1 MASLKGAVRRSQL
14 VTTYGVGALVAVG
27 DESFMVAGT
36 ERWPDADI
44 SLHEPRL
51 ERRLNVDGF
60 REPLA
65 RDGKADVPVVRFP
78 RWYSCPKC
86 RRLDT
91 HYRLAGSFDSDRCA
105 HCNRTLVPSRFVVVC
120 AKGHIDDFPYLR
132 WVHKGKPSEGQT
144 HQLFIEA
151 GGTTASLRAIK
162 VSCSCGHERTM
173 EGAFDRHAFRGLIS
187 CRGRRPWLTTAEED
201 CGTVVRALQRG
212 ASNVWFGSVRSAISI
227 PPWSEA
233 AFQALNS
240 HWAIL
245 RAIPANAVRVTI
257 ENLKLAD
264 RGFSVDDLLATVN
277 ERKMLES
284 GGVSGQQ
291 TEQDF
296 RRQEFEALVR
306 GKEDGPG
313 PQQFVAEEGPVPA
326 ELRPWIQKCMLVS
339 RLREVR
345 ALEGFTRLLPPGYG
359 ADVAPLTVDPP
370 SWLPG
375 IEVKGEGVFLLL
387 EEAKIRE
394 WTKRKD
400 VQNRANWL
408 DQRHRERAEQWGYT
422 VDRVISPRL
431 LVTHTLAH
439 ALINQLSLD
448 AGYPAAALRERLYVF
463 DDALG
468 ILIYTATTDSA
479 GSLGGV
485 VAQAAPD
492 QLLATFVDALS
503 NFAWCSTD
511 PVCIE
516 STVGGA
522 DALNLAACHACALLP
537 ETSCEEMNG
546 LLDRAMLVGLPQ
558 EPDIGLF
565 AELLGSS

>member
-1 MASLKGAVRRSQL
+1 M
-14 VTTYGVGALVAVG
+14 
-27 DESFMVAGT
+27 D
-36 ERWPDADI
+36 
-44 SLHEPRL
+44 
-51 ERRLNVDGF
+51 
-60 REPLA
+60 
-65 RDGKADVPVVRFP
+65 
-78 RWYSCPKC
+78 
-86 RRLDT
+86 
-91 HYRLAGSFDSDRCA
+91 
-105 HCNRTLVPSRFVVVC
+105 
-120 AKGHIDDFPYLR
+120 
-132 WVHKGKPSEGQT
+132 
-144 HQLFIEA
+144 
-151 GGTTASLRAIK
+151 
-162 VSCSCGHERTM
+162 
-173 EGAFDRHAFRGLIS
+173 GAFDRHAFRGLTS
-187 CRGRRPWLTTAEED
+187 CRGRRPWLTTVDED

-245 RAIPANAVRVTI
+245 RAIPGNAVRGTI

-264 RGFSVDDLLATVN
+264 RGFSVDDLIATVS
-277 ERKMLES
+277 ERKQLET
-284 GGVSGQQ
+284 GNASGQQ

-296 RRQEFEALVR
+296 RRQEFEALIR
-306 GKEDGPG
+306 GKEDGLG
-313 PQQFVAEEGPVPA
+313 PQQFVAEEGVVPA
-326 ELRPWIQKCMLVS
+326 EIRPWIRQCMLVS

-359 ADVAPLTVDPP
+359 ADIAPLTVDPP

-387 EEAKIRE
+387 EETRIRE
-394 WTKRKD
+394 WSKQED
-400 VQNRANWL
+400 VQNRAKWL
-408 DQRHRERAEQWGYT
+408 DQRYQERAAQWGYT
-422 VDRVISPRL
+422 VDRVIGPRL

-463 DDALG
+463 EDALG

-485 VAQAAPD
+485 VAQAAPE
-492 QLLATFVDALS
+492 QLRSTFVDALAS
-503 NFAWCSTD
+503 FAWCSTD

-546 LLDRAMLVGLPQ
+546 LLDRAMLVGLP
-558 EPDIGLF
+558 EMPEVGLF
-565 AELLGSS
+565 AELLGVH